1 MPLRFSRRAQGI
13 QPSATLAVPAKARQ
27 LKASGIPVLSFGSG
41 EPDFPS
47 LRSASDAAHAAID
60 RGESHYTANSGIPE
74 LKDAV
79 SNYYRNRFAL
89 EYASA
94 EIIVTSGA
102 KPLLYEAIQTLVD
115 PGDEVLLFAPAWV
128 SYVEQINLA
137 GGKPVTVDTA
147 NTLFS
152 PTRESVESRLTKKT
166 VGMIINTPNNPTGA
180 VYDSATLQMLAE
192 IAEKNDLWIVFDEIY
207 ERLVYGEARHHNIV
221 QLLPRIR
228 ERVLIANG
236 VSKAYCMTGWR
247 IGYALGPKELIGK
260 IDALQSH
267 LTSNASSIAQWAA
280 AGAIDNAEEDVE
292 RCRLAFERRRDLIC
306 ASISEIPNLK
316 LQKPLGA
323 FYLFFD
329 VRDTPLPDDMEF
341 CTRLLEERYVA
352 LVPGTAFLAPGFV
365 RMSYACSEED
375 IKEGARRIE
384 DFVKSL

>member
-1 MPLRFSRRAQGI
+1 M
-13 QPSATLAVPAKARQ
+13 
-27 LKASGIPVLSFGSG
+27 
-41 EPDFPS
+41 
-47 LRSASDAAHAAID
+47 
-60 RGESHYTANSGIPE
+60 
-74 LKDAV
+74 
-79 SNYYRNRFAL
+79 L
-89 EYASA
+89 E
-94 EIIVTSGA
+94 
-102 KPLLYEAIQTLVD
+102 
-115 PGDEVLLFAPAWV
+115 
-128 SYVEQINLA
+128 
-137 GGKPVTVDTA
+137 
-147 NTLFS
+147 
-152 PTRESVESRLTKKT
+152 
-166 VGMIINTPNNPTGA
+166 
-180 VYDSATLQMLAE
+180 E